1 LVKGIGAD
9 IIEIERLRIL
19 AEKYPGKFLNKIF
32 TQGEVAYCNLRK
44 NPFPSFAAR
53 FAAKEAVLKALGT
66 GLAFGIRWRDVEIV
80 TEIDQ
85 APKIS
90 LHNKAVE
97 IAVEK
102 GIGKV
107 LISISHD
114 RDKALAFA
122 LVLGG

>member
-1 LVKGIGAD
+1 MVKGIGAD

>member
-1 LVKGIGAD
+1 MVKGIGAD

-80 TEIDQ
+80 TETGQ

-102 GIGKV
+102 GIRKV

-122 LVLGG
+122 LALGG